1 MRLILT
7 INPGSTSTKVAYF
20 ESENEMA
27 SESIPHSTAQLQGA
41 ATLSAQCG
49 FRLEGIIHFLK
60 AHTIPLSSL
69 NAIAAR
75 GGLLKPIQ
83 GGVYPVNPAMLAD
96 LESNRYGEHP
106 SNLGAIMAH
115 QLATAAGCPAFVV
128 DPVVVDEL
136 DDVARITGIPEIRRI
151 SLFHA
156 LNQKS
161 VARQVARMIG
171 KKVEDCNFI
180 VAHIGGGISVGAHKR
195 GRVVDV
201 NNALNGDGPFSPE
214 RGGTLPAFSLAQLC
228 FSGKFT
234 LAQIKR
240 KITGEGGLVAHIGTN
255 HFGELMAMVNAGDPE
270 ACLLYRAM
278 AYAISKEIAQ
288 HGATLSGKVDRI
300 ILTGGIAHNAGFM
313 KLIRER
319 VEFLAP
325 VEVIPGEREM
335 LSLAQGALAVLDGTI
350 QAKDYT

>member
-1 MRLILT
+1 MHRILT

-20 ESENEMA
+20 ESENEIA
-27 SESIPHSTAQLQGA
+27 SESITHSTAQLQGTE
-41 ATLSAQCG
+41 TLSAQCG
-49 FRLEGIIHFLK
+49 FRLNATIRFLE
-60 AHTIPLSSL
+60 AHGMALSSL

-83 GGVYPVNPAMLAD
+83 GGVYHINPAMLAD

-106 SNLGAIMAH
+106 SNLGAIIAH
-115 QLATAAGCPAFVV
+115 QLATTAGCPAFIV

-136 DDVARITGIPEIRRI
+136 DDVARVTGLPEIRRI
-151 SLFHA
+151 SIFHA

-161 VARQVARMIG
+161 VAREVARKLG

-228 FSGKFT
+228 FSGKYT
-234 LAQIKR
+234 LAQMKR
-240 KITGEGGLVAHIGTN
+240 KITGEGGLVAHKGT
-255 HFGELMAMVNAGDPE
+255 HDFSELMTMVTAGDPE
-270 ACLLYRAM
+270 ASLLYRAM

-300 ILTGGIAHNAGFM
+300 ILTGGIAHNTGFM

-325 VEVIPGEREM
+325 VDVIPGEREM
-335 LSLAQGALAVLDGTI
+335 LSLAQGALAVLDGTL

>member
-1 MRLILT
+1 MRRILAV
-7 INPGSTSTKVAYF
+7 NPGSTSTKVAYF
-20 ESENEMA
+20 ELENEIA
-27 SESIPHSTAQLQGA
+27 SESVSHSAAQLQGA
-41 ATLSAQCG
+41 ATLAAQCL
-49 FRLEGIIHFLK
+49 FRLEGIRHFLSTHQI
-60 AHTIPLSSL
+60 ALSSL

-96 LESNRYGEHP
+96 LESCRYGEHP
-106 SNLGAIMAH
+106 GNLGAIMAN
-115 QLATAAGCPAFVV
+115 QLATDAGCPAFIV
-128 DPVVVDEL
+128 DPIVVDEL
-136 DDVARITGIPEIRRI
+136 DDIARVTGIPGIKRTSI
-151 SLFHA
+151 FHA

-161 VARQVARMIG
+161 VARQTALKLGR
-171 KKVEDCNFI
+171 KYEDCNFI
-180 VAHIGGGISVGAHKR
+180 VAHIGGGISVGAHKH

-214 RGGTLPAFSLAQLC
+214 RAGTLPSFSLAQLC
-228 FSGKFT
+228 FSGNQT

-240 KITGEGGLVAHIGTN
+240 KITGEGGLVAYRGSN
-255 HFGELMAMVNAGDPE
+255 SFSELVCGVTAGDAE
-270 ACLLYRAM
+270 ANLLYRAM

-313 KLIRER
+313 KMIRER

-325 VEVIPGEREM
+325 VEVVPGEREM
-335 LSLAQGALAVLDGTI
+335 LSLTQGVLAVLDGTI